1 VKDKKSEAAGA
12 PEMQPDSPNP
22 VSESAEPIT
31 GKVPALE
38 SSPSR
43 TTSGQSGAGEAKSA
57 AEESARNDDTDQS
70 LGTFLIAAREGRG
83 LTPEDV
89 VRETRLPSHYLRMME
104 SNDYSKISD
113 RLYLLPFLRRYAT
126 FLDLDQ
132 DDVAMRFVR
141 EVQRADATPPARLDQ
156 PLLAEPRKRR
166 GWTGALVVIG
176 LLVVVVGIYL
186 YESERRRQ
194 VGSDTLAPHASAS
207 TATGAAAVSPP
218 VAPQPDASSPQAPVA
233 NPAGSANRN
242 AP

>member
-1 VKDKKSEAAGA
+1 MNDKKSEAAGA
-12 PEMQPDSPNP
+12 PEVQPDSSSAM
-22 VSESAEPIT
+22 SEDGEAVT
-31 GKVPALE
+31 GEVPAQD

-43 TTSGQSGAGEAKSA
+43 TRSGQSSGGETKAA
-57 AEESARNDDTDQS
+57 AEKAEPDGDSEQS

-89 VRETRLPSHYLRMME
+89 VRETRLPPHYLRMME
-104 SNDYSKISD
+104 TNDYSKISD
-113 RLYLLPFLRRYAT
+113 QLYLLPFLRRYAT

-132 DDVAMRFVR
+132 EDVAMRFVR
-141 EVQRADATPPARLDQ
+141 EVQRADNTPPARLDQ

-186 YESERRRQ
+186 YESDRHRQ
-194 VGSDTLAPHASAS
+194 VGADSLTPHASAS
-207 TATGAAAVSPP
+207 VATGAAAVSSP
-218 VAPQPDASSPQAPVA
+218 VAPDASSPQAPAA
-233 NPAGSANRN
+233 NPAGSANGN